1 MRTRTKEPYRVL
13 NWPEYNRAL
22 INRGAIELWIDEE
35 TLKNWFDAH
44 SGPRRAG
51 RPRIYSNAA
60 IQAILLMRIVFGVPY
75 RAITGTMAS
84 LFRMMGV
91 TLVIPHYTTL
101 SRRLATLPIE
111 LPGLS
116 SPDEPLVLAIDSTG
130 FKIYGEGEWKVR
142 QHGVSK
148 RRTWRKCHIVID
160 VKTLKIVALE
170 STDNLTH
177 DCEVAEEL
185 LERIPN
191 PVQAF
196 AADGAYDTAAI
207 FRKLEERQCQPL
219 IPPRENAVVWP
230 LEIKGEPNP
239 GAAQRNAILE
249 CIAKVGSEIWKKMS
263 GYHCRSLVENT
274 MYRLKQL
281 FGERLFSRR
290 KEGDT
295 QHNELLLRAYALN
308 IWTDLGMPK
317 SVPAFAAAA

>member
-1 MRTRTKEPYRVL
+1 MRQTRTKEPYRVL

-22 INRGAIELWIDEE
+22 INRGAIELWIEEE
-35 TLKNWFDAH
+35 TLKNWLATD
-44 SGPRRAG
+44 SEPRRAG

-60 IQAILLMRIVFGVPY
+60 IQAILLMRTVFRLPL
-75 RAITGTMAS
+75 RAVTGMVAS

-91 TLVIPHYTTL
+91 ALSIPNYTTL
-101 SRRLATLPIE
+101 SRRLATLPIA

-116 SPDEPLVLAIDSTG
+116 SPDEVLVLAIDSTG

-142 QHGVSK
+142 QHGASK

-185 LERIPN
+185 LDSIPN

-207 FRKLEERQCQPL
+207 FGKLEERQCQPL
-219 IPPRENAVVWP
+219 IPPRENAVEWP

-249 CIAKVGSEIWKKMS
+249 CIAKFGSEAWKKAS

-281 FGERLFSRR
+281 FGEKLFSRR
-290 KEGDT
+290 QEGDT

-317 SVPAFAAAA
+317 SVPLAAAA